1 MASNDFIENAISSNV
16 DESAVSDLAN
26 SLENSISNPG
36 GGPAQAGPG
45 GRAHVFLFGLKKMIF
60 QIVICCEKEIR
71 NCFRWSHPQQFHLKR
86 CLVYSRSTDGSEEC
100 LSIDFL
106 MFYL

>member
-36 GGPAQAGPG
+36 GGPAQGGPG
-45 GRAHVFLFGLKKMIF
+45 GRAIICLFRYIQDIL
-60 QIVICCEKEIR
+60 
-71 NCFRWSHPQQFHLKR
+71 
-86 CLVYSRSTDGSEEC
+86 
-100 LSIDFL
+100 
-106 MFYL
+106 

>member
-45 GRAHVFLFGLKKMIF
+45 GRAHVFLFGQKK
-60 QIVICCEKEIR
+60 
-71 NCFRWSHPQQFHLKR
+71 
-86 CLVYSRSTDGSEEC
+86 
-100 LSIDFL
+100 
-106 MFYL
+106 

>member
-36 GGPAQAGPG
+36 GGPAQGGPG
-45 GRAHVFLFGLKKMIF
+45 GREQVFLFGVKK
-60 QIVICCEKEIR
+60 
-71 NCFRWSHPQQFHLKR
+71 
-86 CLVYSRSTDGSEEC
+86 
-100 LSIDFL
+100 
-106 MFYL
+106 